1 MNVIVLPEVQG
12 YLDALVPLLYAKGY
26 FSYEEGAKRYVH
38 GLLDDIRASL
48 PTRLHRPAPP
58 HFDPE
63 GKGMWMASFRRSRAT
78 TWYAFFTRYRDTDG
92 EINYLVRRIEN
103 NHTAAHYF

>member
-26 FSYEEGAKRYVH
+26 FSYEEGAVKYVH
-38 GLLDDIRASL
+38 GLLDDIRANL

-58 HFDPE
+58 HFDPDS
-63 GKGMWMASFRRSRAT
+63 KGVWMALFRHSRAT
-78 TWYAFFTRYRDTDG
+78 TWYVFFTKYNGGG
-92 EINYLVRRIEN
+92 EIVYLVQRIEN
-103 NHTAAHYF
+103 NHTAAQYM